1 MITKPQNHQT
11 CTSNICLTYSPFL
24 FIRRGAFQVQFF
36 FYSNEPIPPLWP
48 TYKGERRTTFA
59 KAYGIKVS
67 CYRELFG
74 EHVEN
79 LGNFLLLLPP
89 TKRGERKACM
99 ESEQWIVHPP
109 HQTQLD
115 KNPPPTPQPIRKKME
130 TPCCFPP

>member
-1 MITKPQNHQT
+1 LAHHSKKKKLERLSQIDG
-11 CTSNICLTYSPFL
+11 
-24 FIRRGAFQVQFF
+24 FILKCR
-36 FYSNEPIPPLWP
+36 IPPLWP

-99 ESEQWIVHPP
+99 ESE
-109 HQTQLD
+109 
-115 KNPPPTPQPIRKKME
+115 
-130 TPCCFPP
+130 